1 MKSTW
6 QKFQVRYSSSPSS
19 KRWTARQDRDQFVKK
34 AQSQNYRAR
43 SAFKLLELDRKY
55 NFIKPG
61 SVFIDCG
68 AAPGGWSQ
76 VISRKVLPEFDITT
90 EGIKDFE
97 TKLNGNLIIAVDSLP
112 IEPIPG
118 VNVIQGDFTDISTQ
132 QKVKELLKEREV
144 DVILSDMAP
153 NFSGQHFIDHVK
165 SMELC
170 ESSLNFAERVL
181 KSGGTFLCKFL
192 MGESDLE
199 FRNNLKTK
207 FDSVRH
213 EKPQAVRKKS
223 SEGYFMCLGYK
234 KK

>member
-19 KRWTARQDRDQFVKK
+19 KRWLARQDRDQFVKK

-43 SAFKLLELDRKY
+43 SAFKLLELDQKY

-76 VISRKVLPEFDITT
+76 VISRKLLDIPT
-90 EGIKDFE
+90 EE
-97 TKLNGNLIIAVDSLP
+97 TNTNLNSNLIIAVDLLP

-118 VNVIQGDFTDISTQ
+118 VNVLQGDFTNISTQ
-132 QKVKELLKEREV
+132 QKIKELLKGRDA
-144 DVILSDMAP
+144 DVVVSDMAP

-170 ESSLNFAERVL
+170 ESSLNFAEQVL
-181 KSGGTFLCKFL
+181 RSGGTFLCKFL
-192 MGESDLE
+192 MGESDYE

-207 FDSVRH
+207 FDRVRH
-213 EKPQAVRKKS
+213 EKPQAVHRKS
-223 SEGYFMCLGYK
+223 TEGYFMCLGYK
-234 KK
+234 K

>member
-19 KRWTARQDRDQFVKK
+19 KRWIARQDRDQFVKK
-34 AQSQNYRAR
+34 ALSQNYRAR
-43 SAFKLLELDRKY
+43 SAFKLLELDQKY

-76 VISRKVLPEFDITT
+76 VVSRK
-90 EGIKDFE
+90 
-97 TKLNGNLIIAVDSLP
+97 TKLNGNLIIAVDLLT

-118 VNVIQGDFTDISTQ
+118 VNVIQGDFTHISTQ
-132 QKVKELLKEREV
+132 QKVKELLKEREA

-153 NFSGQHFIDHVK
+153 NFSGQRFIDHVK

-170 ESSLNFAERVL
+170 EFSLNFAERVL

-192 MGESDLE
+192 MGESDHE

-207 FDSVRH
+207 FDIVRH

-223 SEGYFMCLGYK
+223 TEGYFMCLGYK
-234 KK
+234 KNK